1 MCSALSCSISGDC
14 DLDPSREG
22 STTKRPIVRS
32 SQSVPAEIEQIPDD
46 TVYRQE
52 SLRLSRRLELTHLAF
67 LLPGR
72 LMRGLCSV
80 VRIASRVVDHGR
92 HGASVRSAI
101 APELV
106 GDQPS
111 RFALLP
117 FQHLTEE
124 SPGGLGIAMSL
135 NQDVDHIALS
145 QPTNS
150 SRNRLKIL
158 CGALG
163 TGLSS
168 DLANFS
174 PSYIQTPPARYKE
187 KSLLPRHK
195 SSRYNEIRLDTKRAQ
210 ASLLT

>member
-67 LLPGR
+67 PLPGR
-72 LMRGLCSV
+72 LMRDLCLV

-92 HGASVRSAI
+92 HDASVRSSI

-111 RFALLP
+111 RFAPLP
-117 FQHLTEE
+117 FQQLAEE
-124 SPGGLGIAMSL
+124 SP
-135 NQDVDHIALS
+135 
-145 QPTNS
+145 
-150 SRNRLKIL
+150 SRTPI
-158 CGALG
+158 
-163 TGLSS
+163 
-168 DLANFS
+168 S
-174 PSYIQTPPARYKE
+174 PSPDQDIDHVAV
-187 KSLLPRHK
+187 LVH
-195 SSRYNEIRLDTKRAQ
+195 SSPEIVQNR
-210 ASLLT
+210 